1 MGLGVDVL
9 YGYQQR
15 SGLMFEISELCGVRP
30 MGQQELSGVFLPV
43 KQQPPSGA
51 LLSTPQQ
58 WVS

>member
-9 YGYQQR
+9 NGYQQM
-15 SGLMFEISELCGVRP
+15 SGLMSEISELCGVRP

-51 LLSTPQQ
+51 LLST
-58 WVS
+58 